1 MSAVIEVGMVAY
13 EPDSSLRSARARY
26 FEDNGFGRDGGYDSA
41 WVDFKLGPIPFPFP
55 NTAPRKRAVQ
65 YHDLHHILTGY
76 ETSFAGELEIS
87 AWEIASGCKSYAAA
101 WQLNLGGMAAG
112 ALGMPRRTW
121 AAFRRG
127 RNSRNLY
134 GTQLDDVL
142 ELSVGDVR
150 RELGIDDPVARSS
163 VLVDALLY
171 AAAVIFGLAI
181 GLLSFVVFLPFALVL
196 GPVFYV
202 IERRQRRQRL
212 ALKT

>member
-1 MSAVIEVGMVAY
+1 MVIY
-13 EPDSSLRSARARY
+13 DPDSSLKSARARY
-26 FEDNGFGRDGGYDSA
+26 FEENGFGRDGGYDSA
-41 WVDFKLGPIPFPFP
+41 WVDFKLGPIPFPIP

-76 ETSFAGELEIS
+76 QTSFAGELEIS
-87 AWEIASGCKSYAAA
+87 AWEIASGCKGYAAA

-127 RNSRNLY
+127 RSSRNLY
-134 GTQLDDVL
+134 GTQLDEVL
-142 ELSVGDVR
+142 QRSVGDVR
-150 RELGIDDPVARSS
+150 RELGLDDPGARSP
-163 VLVDALLY
+163 VIVDALLY

-202 IERRQRRQRL
+202 MERRQRL

>member
-1 MSAVIEVGMVAY
+1 MSTVSEVGMIVY
-13 EPDSSLRSARARY
+13 DPVSSLESARARY
-26 FEDNGFGRDGGYDSA
+26 FEENGFGENGGYDSP

-76 ETSFAGELEIS
+76 ATSFAGELEIS
-87 AWEIASGCKSYAAA
+87 AWEIGSGCKGYAAA

-112 ALGMPRRTW
+112 ALGMPQRTW

-127 RNSRNLY
+127 RSSRNLY
-134 GTQLDDVL
+134 GAELDEVL
-142 ELSVGDVR
+142 RRSVSDVR
-150 RELGIDDPVARSS
+150 RELRIDEPSARAS
-163 VLVDALLY
+163 VIVDMLLY
-171 AAAVIFGLAI
+171 VVAVIFGLAI

-202 IERRQRRQRL
+202 IERRQRREQL